1 MPAKI
6 TVKTIAR
13 KNKKVSLKKLNA
25 GRALRKKMRELGT
38 SPRTYNLASP
48 YSRKAY
54 LESTRSI
61 AVL

>member
-6 TVKTIAR
+6 TVKVIAR